1 MKLFREA
8 IIIFGIYLLGVLI
21 TDITGV
27 PIPGN
32 VIGMVILFLLLYL
45 KVIKVEQISTI
56 SNFFLEHLAFF
67 FYTCWSRFNII
78 FFSNK
83 NIWLQLLIVCFV
95 TTAITMIC
103 TGLVVQ
109 KIANKKEGDK
119 DGSLIN
125 NMLFGVVISLIA
137 FELALIIRK
146 KLE

>member
-67 FYTCWSRFNII
+67 FIPAGVGLISS
-78 FFSNK
+78 FSVIK

-95 TTAITMIC
+95 TTAITMIF

-119 DGSLIN
+119 DG
-125 NMLFGVVISLIA
+125 
-137 FELALIIRK
+137 
-146 KLE
+146 KLN

>member
-21 TDITGV
+21 ADVTRL

-32 VIGMVILFLLLYL
+32 VIGMVILFLLLCF

-67 FYTCWSRFNII
+67 FIPAGVGLISS
-78 FFSNK
+78 FSVIK

-119 DGSLIN
+119 DG
-125 NMLFGVVISLIA
+125 
-137 FELALIIRK
+137 
-146 KLE
+146 KLN

>member
-1 MKLFREA
+1 MKVFREA

-67 FYTCWSRFNII
+67 FIPAGVGLISS
-78 FFSNK
+78 FSVIK

-119 DGSLIN
+119 DG
-125 NMLFGVVISLIA
+125 
-137 FELALIIRK
+137 
-146 KLE
+146 KLN

>member
-21 TDITGV
+21 IDITGV

-67 FYTCWSRFNII
+67 FIPAGVGLISS
-78 FFSNK
+78 FSVIK

-119 DGSLIN
+119 DG
-125 NMLFGVVISLIA
+125 
-137 FELALIIRK
+137 
-146 KLE
+146 KLN

>member
-67 FYTCWSRFNII
+67 FIPAGVGLISS
-78 FFSNK
+78 FSVIK
-83 NIWLQLLIVCFV
+83 NILLQLLIVCFV
-95 TTAITMIC
+95 TSATTMIC

-119 DGSLIN
+119 DG
-125 NMLFGVVISLIA
+125 
-137 FELALIIRK
+137 
-146 KLE
+146 KLN

>member
-67 FYTCWSRFNII
+67 FIPAGVGLISS
-78 FFSNK
+78 FSVIK

-95 TTAITMIC
+95 TTAINMIC

-119 DGSLIN
+119 DG
-125 NMLFGVVISLIA
+125 
-137 FELALIIRK
+137 
-146 KLE
+146 KLN

>member
-1 MKLFREA
+1 
-8 IIIFGIYLLGVLI
+8 
-21 TDITGV
+21 
-27 PIPGN
+27 
-32 VIGMVILFLLLYL
+32 MVILFLLLYL

-67 FYTCWSRFNII
+67 FIPAGVGLISS
-78 FFSNK
+78 FSVIK

-119 DGSLIN
+119 DG
-125 NMLFGVVISLIA
+125 
-137 FELALIIRK
+137 
-146 KLE
+146 KLN

>member
-21 TDITGV
+21 ADVTRL

-32 VIGMVILFLLLYL
+32 VIGMVILFLLLCF
-45 KVIKVEQISTI
+45 KVIKIEQISTI
-56 SNFFLEHLAFF
+56 SNFFLDHLAFF
-67 FYTCWSRFNII
+67 FIPAGVGLISS
-78 FFSNK
+78 FSVIK

-119 DGSLIN
+119 DG
-125 NMLFGVVISLIA
+125 
-137 FELALIIRK
+137 
-146 KLE
+146 KLN

>member
-67 FYTCWSRFNII
+67 FIPAGVGLISS
-78 FFSNK
+78 FSVIK

-95 TTAITMIC
+95 STAITMIC
-103 TGLVVQ
+103 TGLLVQ

-119 DGSLIN
+119 DG
-125 NMLFGVVISLIA
+125 
-137 FELALIIRK
+137 
-146 KLE
+146 KLN

>member
-45 KVIKVEQISTI
+45 KVIKEEQISTI

-67 FYTCWSRFNII
+67 FIPAGVGLISS
-78 FFSNK
+78 FSVIK

-119 DGSLIN
+119 D
-125 NMLFGVVISLIA
+125 A
-137 FELALIIRK
+137 
-146 KLE
+146 KLN

>member
-67 FYTCWSRFNII
+67 FIPAGVGLISS
-78 FFSNK
+78 FSVIK

-119 DGSLIN
+119 D
-125 NMLFGVVISLIA
+125 A
-137 FELALIIRK
+137 
-146 KLE
+146 KLN

>member
-67 FYTCWSRFNII
+67 FIPAGVGLISS
-78 FFSNK
+78 FSVIK

-109 KIANKKEGDK
+109 K
-119 DGSLIN
+119 
-125 NMLFGVVISLIA
+125 
-137 FELALIIRK
+137 
-146 KLE
+146 

>member
-67 FYTCWSRFNII
+67 FIPAGVGLISS
-78 FFSNK
+78 FSVIK

-95 TTAITMIC
+95 TTSITMIC

-119 DGSLIN
+119 DG
-125 NMLFGVVISLIA
+125 
-137 FELALIIRK
+137 
-146 KLE
+146 KLN

>member
-67 FYTCWSRFNII
+67 FIPAGVGLISS
-78 FFSNK
+78 FSVKK

-119 DGSLIN
+119 DG
-125 NMLFGVVISLIA
+125 
-137 FELALIIRK
+137 
-146 KLE
+146 KLN

>member
-56 SNFFLEHLAFF
+56 SNFFLEHVAFF
-67 FYTCWSRFNII
+67 FIPAGVGLISS
-78 FFSNK
+78 FSVIK

-119 DGSLIN
+119 DG
-125 NMLFGVVISLIA
+125 
-137 FELALIIRK
+137 
-146 KLE
+146 KLN

>member
-56 SNFFLEHLAFF
+56 SNFFLDHLAFF
-67 FYTCWSRFNII
+67 FIPAGVGLISSFTVI
-78 FFSNK
+78 K
-83 NIWLQLLIVCFV
+83 DIWLQLLIVCFV

-119 DGSLIN
+119 DG
-125 NMLFGVVISLIA
+125 
-137 FELALIIRK
+137 
-146 KLE
+146 KLN

>member
-32 VIGMVILFLLLYL
+32 VIGMLILFLLLYL

-67 FYTCWSRFNII
+67 FIPAGVGLISS
-78 FFSNK
+78 FSVIK

-119 DGSLIN
+119 DG
-125 NMLFGVVISLIA
+125 
-137 FELALIIRK
+137 
-146 KLE
+146 KLN

>member
-67 FYTCWSRFNII
+67 FIPAGVGLISS
-78 FFSNK
+78 FSVIK
-83 NIWLQLLIVCFV
+83 NIWLQLLIVCFI
-95 TTAITMIC
+95 TTVITMAC
-103 TGLVVQ
+103 TGRIVQ
-109 KIANKKEGDK
+109 RIANKKEGDK
-119 DGSLIN
+119 DG
-125 NMLFGVVISLIA
+125 
-137 FELALIIRK
+137 
-146 KLE
+146 KLN

>member
-21 TDITGV
+21 ADVTRL

-32 VIGMVILFLLLYL
+32 VIGMLILFLLLCF

-56 SNFFLEHLAFF
+56 SNFFLDHLAFF
-67 FYTCWSRFNII
+67 LIPAWVGLISS
-78 FFSNK
+78 FSVIK

-119 DGSLIN
+119 DG
-125 NMLFGVVISLIA
+125 
-137 FELALIIRK
+137 
-146 KLE
+146 KLN

>member
-1 MKLFREA
+1 MMLFREA

-67 FYTCWSRFNII
+67 FIPAGVGLISS
-78 FFSNK
+78 FSVIK

-119 DGSLIN
+119 DG
-125 NMLFGVVISLIA
+125 
-137 FELALIIRK
+137 
-146 KLE
+146 KLN

>member
-67 FYTCWSRFNII
+67 FIPAGVGLISS
-78 FFSNK
+78 FSVIK

-109 KIANKKEGDK
+109 KIANEKEGDK
-119 DGSLIN
+119 NGKFN
-125 NMLFGVVISLIA
+125 
-137 FELALIIRK
+137 
-146 KLE
+146 

>member
-67 FYTCWSRFNII
+67 FILAGVGLISS
-78 FFSNK
+78 FSVIK

-119 DGSLIN
+119 DG
-125 NMLFGVVISLIA
+125 
-137 FELALIIRK
+137 
-146 KLE
+146 KLN

>member
-45 KVIKVEQISTI
+45 KVIKVEQISTM

-67 FYTCWSRFNII
+67 FIPAGVGLISS
-78 FFSNK
+78 FSVIK

-119 DGSLIN
+119 DG
-125 NMLFGVVISLIA
+125 
-137 FELALIIRK
+137 
-146 KLE
+146 KLN

>member
-56 SNFFLEHLAFF
+56 SNFFLAHLAFF
-67 FYTCWSRFNII
+67 FIPAGVGLISS
-78 FFSNK
+78 FSVIK

-119 DGSLIN
+119 DG
-125 NMLFGVVISLIA
+125 
-137 FELALIIRK
+137 
-146 KLE
+146 KLN

>member
-32 VIGMVILFLLLYL
+32 VIWMVILFLLLYL

-67 FYTCWSRFNII
+67 FIPAGVGLISS
-78 FFSNK
+78 FSVIK

-119 DGSLIN
+119 DG
-125 NMLFGVVISLIA
+125 
-137 FELALIIRK
+137 
-146 KLE
+146 KLN

>member
-8 IIIFGIYLLGVLI
+8 KIIFGIYLLGVLI

-67 FYTCWSRFNII
+67 FIPAGVGLISS
-78 FFSNK
+78 FSVIK

-119 DGSLIN
+119 DG
-125 NMLFGVVISLIA
+125 
-137 FELALIIRK
+137 
-146 KLE
+146 KLN